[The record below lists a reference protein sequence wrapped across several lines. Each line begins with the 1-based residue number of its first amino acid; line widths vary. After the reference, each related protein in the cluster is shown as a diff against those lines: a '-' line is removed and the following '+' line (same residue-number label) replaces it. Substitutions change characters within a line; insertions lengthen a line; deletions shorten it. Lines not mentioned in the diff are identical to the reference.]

1 MVMQTWRPRWG
12 LRPMRP
18 FRDLEEM
25 ERRFDEMLSWQSLP
39 AAWRRVPSE
48 AEWMPAIE
56 MFEREDR
63 FIVKAE
69 LPGMKKEEIDISV
82 VGDTLTVK
90 GERKAETEVKEESY
104 YCCERSYGSFIRSIT
119 LPSAVDTKA
128 IEASLDNGILEVH
141 LPKAAEVKPKKV
153 EISAK

>member
-1 MVMQTWRPRWG
+1 MVMERWRPRWG
-12 LRPMRP
+12 LRPWRP

-25 ERRFDEMLSWQSLP
+25 ERRFDDLLGWQSLP
-39 AAWRRVPSE
+39 VAWTRMPTQV
-48 AEWMPAIE
+48 EWLPPIE
-56 MFEREDR
+56 MFEKDDK

-69 LPGMKKEEIDISV
+69 LPGIDKEEIDVSV
-82 VGDTLTVK
+82 VGETLTIK

-104 YCCERSYGSFIRSIT
+104 HCCERSYGSFVRSIT
-119 LPSAVDTKA
+119 LPSAVDTKK
-128 IEASLDNGILEVH
+128 IEASLENGILEVT